1 MNKFMNKK
9 FLLSILAISIV
20 PFSSN
25 AATVYSKDGTSLDV
39 FGSVSAMAMTDKA
52 ARTIKSST
60 EKKNSDNTLLTS
72 VHAGIAGRSKI
83 TDGLYTLAYSEWLM
97 PTGNNGVDT
106 FKARSQYVGVDA
118 LELGTLTFGR
128 GDNAY
133 YAVAGVT
140 DVFTELDPRV
150 NDHYA
155 YGDQMPSLIMYS
167 LSSMSWDLRLSF
179 QTASD
184 DINDNKVNIH
194 NGAAFSV
201 ATRLKSGIS
210 VSYGMSYYDFQYNQ
224 DQESV
229 AAFAPIVNK
238 MHFKSLNDT
247 FSANL
252 FKPSWKIDKGV
263 SISYGTFGEG
273 LYAGANFTVSKYDN
287 FTHKLYSVD
296 TVVNY
301 TFDNGLG
308 FSAGYGIKRFNGAN
322 IIADVE
328 LGAYYQVCPTFKVF
342 AEGTIDASSKPDRFF
357 SKSLIEDLSLDKNR
371 ALIGAMY
378 SY

>member
-20 PFSSN
+20 PFRSY

-60 EKKNSDNTLLTS
+60 EKKNSDNTLLTA

-229 AAFAPIVNK
+229 AA
-238 MHFKSLNDT
+238 
-247 FSANL
+247 
-252 FKPSWKIDKGV
+252 
-263 SISYGTFGEG
+263 
-273 LYAGANFTVSKYDN
+273 
-287 FTHKLYSVD
+287 
-296 TVVNY
+296 
-301 TFDNGLG
+301 
-308 FSAGYGIKRFNGAN
+308 
-322 IIADVE
+322 
-328 LGAYYQVCPTFKVF
+328 
-342 AEGTIDASSKPDRFF
+342 
-357 SKSLIEDLSLDKNR
+357 
-371 ALIGAMY
+371 
-378 SY
+378 

>member
-20 PFSSN
+20 PFRSY

-60 EKKNSDNTLLTS
+60 EKKNSDNTLLTA

-140 DVFTELDPRV
+140 DVLR
-150 NDHYA
+150 
-155 YGDQMPSLIMYS
+155 SLIP
-167 LSSMSWDLRLSF
+167 
-179 QTASD
+179 
-184 DINDNKVNIH
+184 
-194 NGAAFSV
+194 
-201 ATRLKSGIS
+201 
-210 VSYGMSYYDFQYNQ
+210 
-224 DQESV
+224 E
-229 AAFAPIVNK
+229 
-238 MHFKSLNDT
+238 
-247 FSANL
+247 
-252 FKPSWKIDKGV
+252 
-263 SISYGTFGEG
+263 
-273 LYAGANFTVSKYDN
+273 
-287 FTHKLYSVD
+287 
-296 TVVNY
+296 
-301 TFDNGLG
+301 
-308 FSAGYGIKRFNGAN
+308 
-322 IIADVE
+322 
-328 LGAYYQVCPTFKVF
+328 
-342 AEGTIDASSKPDRFF
+342 
-357 SKSLIEDLSLDKNR
+357 
-371 ALIGAMY
+371 
-378 SY
+378 

>member
-1 MNKFMNKK
+1 MLKTPQTAEYFITPNIYMNKFMNKK

-20 PFSSN
+20 PFRSY

-52 ARTIKSST
+52 SRTIKSST
-60 EKKNSDNTLLTS
+60 EKKNSDNTLLTA

-167 LSSMSWDLRLSF
+167 LSSMGWDLRLSF

-184 DINDNKVNIH
+184 DINDTKINIH

-287 FTHKLYSVD
+287 
-296 TVVNY
+296 
-301 TFDNGLG
+301 GLG

-328 LGAYYQVCPTFKVF
+328 LGAYYQVSPTFKVF

>member
-1 MNKFMNKK
+1 MNKYINRKII
-9 FLLSILAISIV
+9 LPILALSLW
-20 PFSSN
+20 PEAGQTAS
-25 AATVYSKDGTSLDV
+25 VYSKDGTSLDV
-39 FGSVSAMAMTDKA
+39 FGSISAMAMTDKA
-52 ARTIKSST
+52 SRTVKSST
-60 EKKNSDNTLLTS
+60 EKKNTDNTLMTS
-72 VHAGIAGRSKI
+72 VHAGIAGRTKLC
-83 TDGLYTLAYSEWLM
+83 DGVFALAYSEWLM

-106 FKARSQYVGVDA
+106 IKTRAQYVGVDA
-118 LELGTLTFGR
+118 LGLGTLTLGR

-155 YGDQMPSLIMYS
+155 YGDQMPSLVMYS
-167 LSSMSWDLRLSF
+167 LSSMGWDFRLSF

-184 DINDNKVNIH
+184 DINDTHVNIH
-194 NGAAFSV
+194 NGAAFSF

-210 VSYGMSYYDFQYNQ
+210 ISYGMSYYDFQYNN
-224 DQESV
+224 DEKSV
-229 AAFAPIVNK
+229 AYFAPVVNR
-238 MHFKSLNDT
+238 MHYRPLNDN
-247 FSANL
+247 FSADL
-252 FKPSWKIDKGV
+252 FKPSWKIDKGF
-263 SISYGTFGEG
+263 SISYGTFGDG

-301 TFDNGLG
+301 TFENGLG

-328 LGAYYQVCPTFKVF
+328 LAAYYQICPTFKIF
-342 AEGTIDASSKPDRFF
+342 AEGTVDASSKADRFY
-357 SKSLIEDLSLDKNR
+357 SKSMIEEMSLEKNR

>member
-1 MNKFMNKK
+1 
-9 FLLSILAISIV
+9 
-20 PFSSN
+20 
-25 AATVYSKDGTSLDV
+25 
-39 FGSVSAMAMTDKA
+39 MTDKA

-60 EKKNSDNTLLTS
+60 KKKNSDNTLLTS

-83 TDGLYTLAYSEWLM
+83 TDGVYALAYSEWLM

-106 FKARSQYVGVDA
+106 IKARSQYVGVDA
-118 LELGTLTFGR
+118 QELGTLTLGR

-133 YAVAGVT
+133 YTVAGVT
-140 DVFTELDPRV
+140 DIFTELDPRV

-167 LSSMSWDLRLSF
+167 LSSMGWDLRLSF

-184 DINDNKVNIH
+184 DINDTKVNIH

-210 VSYGMSYYDFQYNQ
+210 ISYGMSYYDFQYNNN
-224 DQESV
+224 QESV
-229 AAFAPIVNK
+229 STFAPVVNK
-238 MHFKSLNDT
+238 MHYKAQNDT

-252 FKPSWKIDKGV
+252 FKPSWKLDKGI

-301 TFDNGLG
+301 TFENGIGLT
-308 FSAGYGIKRFNGAN
+308 AGYGVKRFNGAN

-328 LGAYYQVCPTFKVF
+328 LGAYYQICPTFKIF
-342 AEGTIDASSKPDRFF
+342 MEGTIDAGSKPDRFYT
-357 SKSLIEDLSLDKNR
+357 KNLIDDLSLDKNR

>member
-1 MNKFMNKK
+1 MNTK
-9 FLLSILAISIV
+9 FLLPLLALSLS
-20 PFSSN
+20 PLSSH

-60 EKKNSDNTLLTS
+60 KKKNSDNTLLTS

-83 TDGLYTLAYSEWLM
+83 TDGVFALAYSEWLM

-106 FKARSQYVGVDA
+106 IKARSQYVGVDA
-118 LELGTLTFGR
+118 QELGTLTLGR

-133 YAVAGVT
+133 YTVAGVT
-140 DVFTELDPRV
+140 DIFTELDPRV

-167 LSSMSWDLRLSF
+167 LSSMGWDLRLSF

-184 DINDNKVNIH
+184 DINDTKVNIH

-210 VSYGMSYYDFQYNQ
+210 VSYGMSYYDFQYNNN
-224 DQESV
+224 QESV
-229 AAFAPIVNK
+229 STFAPVVNK
-238 MHFKSLNDT
+238 MHYKAQNDT

-252 FKPSWKIDKGV
+252 YKPSWKLDKGI

-273 LYAGANFTVSKYDN
+273 LYAGANFTVTKYDN

-301 TFDNGLG
+301 TFENGIGLT
-308 FSAGYGIKRFNGAN
+308 AGYGIKRFNGAN

-328 LGAYYQVCPTFKVF
+328 LGAYYQICPTFKIF
-342 AEGTIDASSKPDRFF
+342 MEGTIDAGSKPDRFYT
-357 SKSLIEDLSLDKNR
+357 KNLIDDLSLDKNR